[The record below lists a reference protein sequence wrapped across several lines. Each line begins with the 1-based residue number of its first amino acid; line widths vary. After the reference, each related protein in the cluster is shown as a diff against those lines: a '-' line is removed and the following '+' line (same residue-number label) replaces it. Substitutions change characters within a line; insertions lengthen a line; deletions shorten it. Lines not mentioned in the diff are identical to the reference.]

1 MKNKAVILI
10 VSIFFLTN
18 VCTCFHSD
26 VQALEPDIKW
36 GCTIHINEL
45 GGKKDEIVFGEA
57 QDARDGPPADIYD
70 VVKPPT
76 PLVPYLRAW
85 FADNLPAP
93 YSFLWEDYRSFPD
106 TSKIWNVTIQWIPS
120 DYYTATT
127 VTITWD
133 TIETS
138 ASEYSSMALCTDSGV
153 ILKNMLLDESYSFSC
168 PANVP
173 QTFHIVCMKT
183 NTQPDSPNVP
193 NGASTGYHGSSY
205 FYSTSGIDPDGDN
218 LFYQFNWGDTIL
230 SSWLGPYPSG
240 EVVQTSYTWD
250 APGNYLVKARVK
262 DIYGLQSSW
271 SGVLA
276 VDMSNRAPSQPT
288 NPVPY
293 NGESDVQE
301 NPILHWIGDDPDGDI
316 VTFDVYFGIHSP
328 PPKVVNNQSG
338 LSFHPGIL
346 QYQTTYYWQVIAW
359 DCFGGSTS
367 SILWSFTTKSSGNIS
382 QEPGDTNQTNAP
394 PVADASFSQR
404 TGFIGSF
411 VILNGSGSYDA
422 DGFLTSWF
430 WDFGDGTQGTGERT
444 IHAYQA
450 FGIYTVV
457 LTVTDDKGASGTDS
471 ILIEIGI
478 ANHPPTKPVIAGTRI
493 GTKHIIYTYTVS
505 ATDPENDF
513 LQYRMSWGDGTFN
526 ETQFVP
532 NGTVSSFFH
541 SWDASGKY
549 VLTAT
554 ATDNTTVSAQSTVE
568 VFIDVRFI
576 QDLGFLFDAR
586 SDGLFDSFYSNTTS
600 KITSVHRLENGSYLL
615 DTDGDGKWNYL
626 YDPNTESLTLVGFGV
641 ATIEN
646 PWLFIIIIMAALII
660 IIIIVYLYKKNY
672 F

>member
-1 MKNKAVILI
+1 MLPKNKLTNRILVFSIIFILI
-10 VSIFFLTN
+10 ITPLSSAKIQNSITEIAHKDTNRDINWDVTLFCTESYRHIDNSIFGEAPDASYGFDLYDAADPGGPPTSPYLNCYFTTPSPYPSNKLMQKIKHYSLNNTYKVWNFSVFWFPADYVTPTTTTISWVIDEVNDSEHTNVSLCTSDGVFLTN
-18 VCTCFHSD
+18 MLMSSYYSFYNPAMIPQNFKIIC
-26 VQALEPDIKW
+26 
-36 GCTIHINEL
+36 L
-45 GGKKDEIVFGEA
+45 G
-57 QDARDGPPADIYD
+57 
-70 VVKPPT
+70 
-76 PLVPYLRAW
+76 
-85 FADNLPAP
+85 NLPP
-93 YSFLWEDYRSFPD
+93 NEPGS
-106 TSKIWNVTIQWIPS
+106 PS
-120 DYYTATT
+120 
-127 VTITWD
+127 
-133 TIETS
+133 
-138 ASEYSSMALCTDSGV
+138 
-153 ILKNMLLDESYSFSC
+153 
-168 PANVP
+168 PANGS
-173 QTFHIVCMKT
+173 T
-183 NTQPDSPNVP
+183 NVSVDVDL
-193 NGASTGYHGSSY
+193 GWTGG
-205 FYSTSGIDPDGDN
+205 DPDPGD
-218 LFYQFNWGDTIL
+218 
-230 SSWLGPYPSG
+230 S
-240 EVVQTSYTWD
+240 
-250 APGNYLVKARVK
+250 
-262 DIYGLQSSW
+262 
-271 SGVLA
+271 
-276 VDMSNRAPSQPT
+276 
-288 NPVPY
+288 
-293 NGESDVQE
+293 
-301 NPILHWIGDDPDGDI
+301 
-316 VTFDVYFGIHSP
+316 VTYDVYFGIRS

-359 DCFGGSTS
+359 DCFGGSIS
-367 SILWSFTTKSSGNIS
+367 SILWSFTTKASGNIS

-422 DGFLTSWF
+422 DGFLTRWF

-450 FGIYTVV
+450 FGVYTVV

-471 ILIEIGI
+471 ILIDIGI
-478 ANHPPTKPVIAGTRI
+478 ANYPPTKPVIAGTRI

-532 NGTVSSFFH
+532 NGTVSSFSH

-554 ATDNTTVSAQSTVE
+554 ATDNTTVSSQSTVE

-576 QDLGFLFDAR
+576 QDRGFLFDAR

-646 PWLFIIIIMAALII
+646 PWLFIIIIMAAFII